1 MIKDID
7 TKLKSLHESL
17 PHLPVDARKW
27 LARNA
32 WWIVAAIVILGA
44 VGLLQQARF
53 MFGYG
58 NIISPYTFYFTPA
71 FAYTAFWISTIT
83 HLVVLIISAAAIS
96 PLKQNRF
103 GGWQALLVAGI
114 VGLAGGL
121 LAGILSPSTGSLV
134 GLVIGTIVYLYF
146 LYEVRD
152 EFSGDK
158 KRNEKSDISLKDKE
172 SKNTRYK

>member
-7 TKLKSLHESL
+7 TKLKSLHENL
-17 PHLPVDARKW
+17 PHLPVDVRKW

-32 WWIVAAIVILGA
+32 WWIVAVIVILGA

-58 NIISPYTFYFTPA
+58 SIINTYAFYFTPA
-71 FAYTAFWISTIT
+71 FAYTAYWIGNIT
-83 HLVVLIISAAAIS
+83 HFVILIISAAAIS
-96 PLKQNRF
+96 SLGQNRF
-103 GGWQALLVAGI
+103 SGWLALLVAGI

-121 LAGILSPSTGSLV
+121 LASILSPSTGSLV
-134 GLVIGTIVYLYF
+134 GLAIGTIVYLYF

-152 EFSGDK
+152 EFSDS
-158 KRNEKSDISLKDKE
+158 KRSKKSDASTEDL
-172 SKNTRYK
+172 KNTRS